1 MGKKILFLGIHRQGR
16 SPSQRF
22 RFEQYLDYLQQQGF
36 DCELSSI
43 IRAEDD
49 KVFYGAGNYWG
60 KLKILIRSLFKRW
73 KETRKAKKYDLV
85 FVQRES
91 FMLGTTY
98 FEKRFAQKTK
108 LIFDFD
114 DSIWLNVISE
124 GNKKF
129 KFLKDAGKT
138 KNLIELS
145 HMVFAGN
152 AYLADYAKQFNPNVK
167 IVPTTVD
174 TDHHKRIDRAANKRV
189 CIGWSGSFST
199 IEHLETALP
208 ALYQIK
214 EKYGD
219 QVYFKVI
226 GDPNYKN
233 EKLDII
239 GVPWTAEDEVE
250 QMNELDIGL
259 MPLPNDEWTKGKCG
273 LKGLTYMSMEIPAI
287 MSPVGVNTE
296 IIEDGVNG
304 FLAASMED
312 WVAKISLLVDN
323 PDLRKKIGKKGREI
337 VLKKYAVQAQR
348 DNYIKYFNELIG
360 E

>member
-1 MGKKILFLGIHRQGR
+1 MRKKILFLGIHRKGR

-22 RFEQYLDYLQQQGF
+22 RFEQYLDYLATQGF

-49 KVFYGAGNYWG
+49 AIFYGAGNYFG
-60 KLKILIRSLFKRW
+60 KFKILLRSLFKRW
-73 KETRKAKKYDLV
+73 KETRRAKEYDLV

-91 FMLGTTY
+91 FMLGTTF

-114 DSIWLNVISE
+114 DSIWLNVVST
-124 GNKKF
+124 GNQKL

-138 KNLIELS
+138 QKLIELS

-152 AYLADYAKQFNPNVK
+152 AYLATYAKQFNSNVK

-174 TDHHKRIDRAANKRV
+174 TDHHKRIDRAPNDRV

-199 IEHLETALP
+199 IEHMETALP

-214 EKYGD
+214 EKYED
-219 QVYFKVI
+219 QVYFKII

-233 EKLDII
+233 EKLGVV

-273 LKGLTYMSMEIPAI
+273 LKGLTYMSMEIPTI

-296 IIEDGVNG
+296 IIQDGENG
-304 FLAASMED
+304 FLATNMED
-312 WVAKISLLVDN
+312 WVKKISLLVEN
-323 PDLRKKIGKKGREI
+323 PELRQKMGKKGREI
-337 VLKKYAVQAQR
+337 VLQKYAVLAQR
-348 DNYIKYFNELIG
+348 DNYVRYFNELI
-360 E
+360 ES